1 DAKFIGYDSL
11 NFKAIESLQKDEEII
26 VYCSV
31 GYRSEIV
38 CEKLSELGFTNV
50 SNLYGGLF
58 EWVNQSK
65 PIVDGEGNITN
76 RVHAFDKTWGIWLNK
91 GEKVY

>member
-1 DAKFIGYDSL
+1 MEVCL
-11 NFKAIESLQKDEEII
+11 N
-26 VYCSV
+26 
-31 GYRSEIV
+31 G
-38 CEKLSELGFTNV
+38 
-50 SNLYGGLF
+50 
-58 EWVNQSK
+58 VNQSK